1 MKDDITSWIL
11 LFDYYFAS
19 YKLMEKLSDN
29 GILGTGTVKENPI
42 IIANQ
47 NLLSK
52 NALQKA

>member
-1 MKDDITSWIL
+1 MKDDITSCVL

-19 YKLMEKLSDN
+19 YKLMEKLSDKR
-29 GILGTGTVKENPI
+29 ILGTGTVPNPV

-52 NALQKA
+52 NVLEKT

>member
-1 MKDDITSWIL
+1 MKDDITSCVL

-42 IIANQ
+42 TIANQ

>member
-52 NALQKA
+52 NALQKV